1 MSATVTE
8 LRPYQAAVQQAQRVG
23 VPRAVAV
30 HEVAEERRAGRTGQ
44 AVAWALRMTAMGLC
58 PPTGPEAA

>member
-23 VPRAVAV
+23 VPRQVAV
-30 HEVAEERRAGRTGQ
+30 HEVAEERKAGRSGQ
-44 AVAWALRMTAMGLC
+44 MVAWALRMTAMGV
-58 PPTGPEAA
+58 PPPVGPEAA